1 MKRMGTLVSK
11 GWLYNRKE
19 ISDTAS
25 GIGIIVSSPISA
37 LGNIEKLKRRG
48 KIWSIDYIE
57 KVITSQVL
65 VMWQNGLTKYHPVC
79 NLVEVKE
86 YE

>member
-1 MKRMGTLVSK
+1 MKSVGALVSK

-19 ISDTAS
+19 ISDS
-25 GIGIIVSSPISA
+25 SSEIGIVVSSPVSA
-37 LGNIEKLKRRG
+37 LGDVEKLKRKG
-48 KIWSIDYIE
+48 EIWNIE
-57 KVITSQVL
+57 YFERIITNQVL
-65 VMWQNGLTKYHPVC
+65 VMWQSGLTKYHPVC